1 MLCTF
6 SVAVKSSSPSSDIED
21 AELVEIGKSMEST
34 LDPEQSTSEKDQ
46 KCTQALSSPIKE
58 PVTVKT
64 LSQLRSNISVQPG
77 MYMFYT
83 VVSFVSLLHHNIF
96 LYGKNLYNGLVAST
110 YTKYWHANMLCK
122 PFSLCPQSCSTF
134 CFWFYFLFTRIE

>member
-83 VVSFVSLLHHNIF
+83 VFSFAFTLIKKDFVR
-96 LYGKNLYNGLVAST
+96 
-110 YTKYWHANMLCK
+110 ML
-122 PFSLCPQSCSTF
+122 SS
-134 CFWFYFLFTRIE
+134 Y